1 MRRTLTVALSLALI
15 SVIAS
20 NGCKTVSRAL
30 NKSGTMFVVE
40 VVQDGSYAAVS
51 VERSVK
57 VVQSRLNAVGID
69 GEVDQTGGNRFEVKI
84 FGAADL
90 EKVRRFL
97 FTTYKLEL
105 KKVVS
110 PPSPLFQT
118 YPDQEKA
125 NAAASEEQQVLPYS
139 EREVNDKP
147 QYVIVEKVP
156 IITGEEIRS
165 AQAVSRTGS
174 ESDYQISFTLKRDG
188 AEKFGDWTAKNIN
201 NYLAVV
207 LDDKVASV
215 AFIKSQISD
224 AGEISG
230 RFSKAMAEEIALA
243 LNSGYMPWKL
253 KVIEEKPF

>member
-1 MRRTLTVALSLALI
+1 MRQILTFALSLALI
-15 SVIAS
+15 SVLAS
-20 NGCKTVSRAL
+20 GGCKTVSRSL
-30 NKSGTMFVVE
+30 IKSGTLFVVE
-40 VVQDGSYAAVS
+40 VVQDGTDTPVS
-51 VERSVK
+51 LERSVK
-57 VVQSRLNAVGID
+57 VIQSRLNAIGVYSEIN
-69 GEVDQTGGNRFEVKI
+69 QTEGNRFEVKV
-84 FGAADL
+84 FGSADL
-90 EKVRRFL
+90 EKIRNFL
-97 FTTYKLEL
+97 FKTYKLEL

-110 PPSPLFQT
+110 PPSPLLQT
-118 YPDQEKA
+118 YPDKEKA
-125 NAAASEEQQVLPYS
+125 NAAASNGQQILPYN

-147 QYVIVEKVP
+147 QYVIVEKDP

-174 ESDYQISFTLKRDG
+174 DFDYQVSFTLKREG

-224 AGEISG
+224 VGEISG
-230 RFSKAMAEEIALA
+230 QFSKAVAEEIALA

-253 KVIEEKPF
+253 KVIEEKAF